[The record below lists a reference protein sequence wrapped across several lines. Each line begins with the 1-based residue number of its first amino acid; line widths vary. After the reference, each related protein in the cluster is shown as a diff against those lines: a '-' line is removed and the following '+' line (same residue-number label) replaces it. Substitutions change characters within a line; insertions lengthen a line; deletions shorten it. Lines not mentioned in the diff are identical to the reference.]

1 MPIIT
6 TTKNSFLLI
15 CTFIASLFLIDR
27 VSKIWIIKKSQEIM
41 GNEIFSS
48 RFVNFE
54 LIWNKGIAFGL
65 FSSDGGIF
73 YQLISL
79 LIIFI
84 VMILIYFIL
93 KSNGFEKFGFIL
105 ILGGALGNL
114 FDRIIYK
121 AVPDFIDLHI
131 NNFHWFIFNIAD
143 IFVTIGVLWLI
154 LVEFTINKKKKW
166 N

>member
-1 MPIIT
+1 MPILK
-6 TTKNSFLLI
+6 TTKNSFFLI
-15 CTFIASLFLIDR
+15 STFIASLFLIDR
-27 VSKIWIIKKSQEIM
+27 VSKILIIKKSQEIM
-41 GNEIFSS
+41 GGEIFSS
-48 RFVNFE
+48 RFINFE

-65 FSSDGGIF
+65 FSSDSGVF

-84 VMILIYFIL
+84 VMILIYFIT
-93 KSNGFEKFGFIL
+93 KSKGFEKFGFIL

-114 FDRIIYK
+114 FDRIFYK

-143 IFVTIGVLWLI
+143 IFITIGVICLI
-154 LVEFTINKKKKW
+154 LVEIFFKKKA
-166 N
+166 

>member
-1 MPIIT
+1 MPNFKLG
-6 TTKNSFLLI
+6 KNNFF
-15 CTFIASLFLIDR
+15 FIFAVVTSIFLIDR
-27 VSKIWIIKKSQEIM
+27 VSKILIIKKSQEILG
-41 GNEIFSS
+41 GNIFSS

-65 FSSDGGIF
+65 FSSDGGML
-73 YQLISL
+73 YKLISL

-84 VMILIYFIL
+84 VMILIYFIT
-93 KSNGFEKFGFIL
+93 KSKGFEKFGFIL

-114 FDRIIYK
+114 FDRIFYK

-143 IFVTIGVLWLI
+143 IFISLGVVILI
-154 LVEFTINKKKKW
+154 VLEFFGKKKI
-166 N
+166 